1 MTVRELTRTLS
12 SIPEEYQD
20 LDIVDSSYEIVRGNW
35 KLWEEY
41 PLGDYADPGCE
52 YEDVIYLE

>member
-1 MTVRELTRTLS
+1 MTVRELTKTLS

-20 LDIVDSSYEIVRGNW
+20 LDIVDCSYDIMKGEW

-41 PLGDYADPGCE
+41 PLGDYADPKCE
-52 YEDVIYLE
+52 YKNVIYIE